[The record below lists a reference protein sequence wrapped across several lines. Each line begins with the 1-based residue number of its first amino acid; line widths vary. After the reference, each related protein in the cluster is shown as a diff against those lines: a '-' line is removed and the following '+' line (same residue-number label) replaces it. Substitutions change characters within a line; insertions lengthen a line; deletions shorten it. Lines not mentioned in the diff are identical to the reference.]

1 MEVWMSLGV
10 YEGVDYTGYYQVS
23 SKGRVRSLDRNIIYK
38 NGRNRL
44 HKGKILGQ
52 WIDRCGY
59 IYTVISKDGKDIKA
73 KVHRLIALRF
83 IPNLDPQHKTEV
95 NHIDENKTNNCVENL
110 EWVTP
115 KENCNHGTRT
125 ERMKQKQSFRIA
137 QLDQFGN
144 LLKTWASISDAEVY
158 GFNSSGIRKVLSN
171 NKKYHGYIWARWE
184 TFSKNNPGFKYEDFL
199 NNKVNIFNE
208 SYEKCYSEK
217 KRKIVQLNCDGEF
230 ISSYN
235 SISDAQKAFNKGN
248 GIACCLCG
256 KSKTAYGY
264 KWMYLE
270 DYQNSIG

>member
-38 NGRNRL
+38 NGRSRL

-59 IYTVISKDGKDIKA
+59 AYTVISKDGKDIKP
-73 KVHRLIALRF
+73 KVHRLVALRF
-83 IPNLDPQHKTEV
+83 IPNLDPQHKIEV

-110 EWVTP
+110 EWVTS
-115 KENCNHGTRT
+115 KENCNHGTRS
-125 ERMKQKQSFRIA
+125 ERAKQKQSIRVA

-144 LLKTWASISDAEVY
+144 LLKTWNSINEAQDYGFCLASIR
-158 GFNSSGIRKVLSN
+158 NVLDKD
-171 NKKYHGYIWARWE
+171 KKYHGYIWVKWDN
-184 TFSKNNPGFKYEDFL
+184 FYKNNPDVKYEKFL
-199 NNKVNIFNE
+199 NNNVNIFNE
-208 SYEKCYSEK
+208 SYKKCHNEK
-217 KRKIVQLNCDGEF
+217 KRKIVQLNLDEDF
-230 ISSYN
+230 VTFYN
-235 SISDAQKAFNKGN
+235 SISDAQKTFGKGN
-248 GIACCLCG
+248 GVACCLRG